1 MKVAIVTGASSG
13 IGYATSIKLASTGY
27 VVVMGDI
34 SKDIVDKA
42 EKVAS
47 LTKSRTLGLT
57 VDVSDWNSCKEFYEN
72 ILKELNIDHVDIL
85 VNNAGIIRDALFVKM
100 TPEQWDQVIKV
111 HLYGTFNCTKQVID
125 GMIKQKWGRIINMSS
140 ASWQGNIGQAN
151 YSAAKAGIIGFTKT
165 LARELGKY
173 GITVNAI
180 VPGFIDTPMTASVP
194 DKVKKMI
201 IDRIPLGKMGTPDDV
216 ANVISFLCS
225 DEASYLTGDI
235 IDVTGGL
242 VL

>member
-1 MKVAIVTGASSG
+1 
-13 IGYATSIKLASTGY
+13 
-27 VVVMGDI
+27 
-34 SKDIVDKA
+34 
-42 EKVAS
+42 
-47 LTKSRTLGLT
+47 
-57 VDVSDWNSCKEFYEN
+57 
-72 ILKELNIDHVDIL
+72 
-85 VNNAGIIRDALFVKM
+85 
-100 TPEQWDQVIKV
+100 
-111 HLYGTFNCTKQVID
+111 
-125 GMIKQKWGRIINMSS
+125 MIKQKWGRIINNMLS

-173 GITVNAI
+173 GITVNTI